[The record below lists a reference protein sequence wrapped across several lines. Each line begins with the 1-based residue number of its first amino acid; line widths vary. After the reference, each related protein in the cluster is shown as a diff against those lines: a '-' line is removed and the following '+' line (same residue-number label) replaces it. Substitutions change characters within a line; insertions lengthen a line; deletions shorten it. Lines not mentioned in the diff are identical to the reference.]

1 MDSMYSLISSLKKE
15 WGMEWTMIN
24 RLSEQKGSSVRL
36 GEDLSGSFK
45 YHSSEHSTNPL
56 ERISFALGEKMVESP
71 RIRFLVSCYVLV
83 VHCILLVLIL
93 RQTVMC

>member
-1 MDSMYSLISSLKKE
+1 
-15 WGMEWTMIN
+15 MEWTMIN

-45 YHSSEHSTNPL
+45 YHSSELSTNPL